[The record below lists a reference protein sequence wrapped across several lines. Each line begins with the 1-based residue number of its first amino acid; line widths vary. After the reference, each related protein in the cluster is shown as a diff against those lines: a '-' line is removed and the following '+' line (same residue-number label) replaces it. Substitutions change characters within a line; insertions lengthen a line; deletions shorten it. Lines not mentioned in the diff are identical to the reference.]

1 MRSGVLFLAF
11 LLASTISAATQFK
24 FVTESTGDR
33 LNPRSAGT
41 VRVEGLSYRTDG
53 DPESILSSASFSTD
67 GGKTVTVLNQKLSTY
82 YRVKVPA
89 PRSLSSQLYDVP
101 FMEMDKS
108 KVSVKDVVLTEE
120 PTDERIAGYETKKY
134 VLTFAHDVRYT
145 IQGEKLR
152 VLFSSTVLLW
162 TTEAIDLSVV
172 PMDPREIRTGH
183 DAVDLAVKEALSG
196 VKGFPLQRR
205 MSVTRRYEGGQ
216 VMVDV
221 GSTTFDDFK
230 TVDLPPAALAVPS
243 GYRYEEPVMLFPGAQ
258 PRD

>member
-53 DPESILSSASFSTD
+53 DPEGLLSSASFSTD

-82 YRVKVPA
+82 F
-89 PRSLSSQLYDVP
+89 RSKPDPKSPSSGLYDVP
-101 FMEMDKS
+101 FVGMDKKS

-134 VLTFAHDVRYT
+134 VLTFAHDVQYT
-145 IQGEKLR
+145 VEGEKLR
-152 VLFSSTVLLW
+152 VLFRSTVLLW
-162 TTEAIDLSVV
+162 TTEAIELSVV
-172 PMDPREIRTGH
+172 PMDLREIRTGH
-183 DAVDLAVKEALSG
+183 DAVDPAVKEALSG
-196 VKGFPLQRR
+196 VKGFPLKRQ

-216 VMVDV
+216 VMVDAMT
-221 GSTTFDDFK
+221 TTFDDFK
-230 TVDLPPAALAVPS
+230 TVALPPEALAVPS